1 MLIDI
6 VGAGS
11 LGLLFG
17 GKLAGS
23 GSRVRIWSRSAGQA
37 EELRHSGIHIA
48 KDGES
53 GLKVDPAHF
62 QSGTVE
68 QLGQAW
74 ETKPGDYVL
83 VMTKQKDTEAVCRY
97 LSQVRL
103 PQGSSRPVVVCFQNG
118 YGHMDRLKA
127 ILPGWTMLAAVTTE
141 GAKRTSYTEVF
152 HAGSGDTVI
161 GESGIGH
168 VSNKIGGRWLNLV
181 QALKQA
187 GFYPVLSN
195 DIDNMM
201 FRKLLINAVINP
213 LTALWRIPNGELL
226 KSPMRMKLMKELYEE
241 TIAVYDACG
250 IRYEDDM
257 WDQILNVCRATS
269 GNTSSML
276 KDVLAGSPTE
286 IGWINGSIADMARK
300 AGVQAP
306 VNELVTRLIEGIIA
320 EEE

>member
-17 GKLAGS
+17 GKLARS

-37 EELRHSGIHIA
+37 EQLRHTGIHIA
-48 KDGES
+48 KDGDRR
-53 GLKVDPAHF
+53 LKVDPAKF
-62 QSGTVE
+62 QSGTIE
-68 QLGQAW
+68 QLGQTW

-97 LSQVRL
+97 LSQIRL
-103 PQGSSRPVVVCFQNG
+103 PQGHSRPVLVCFQNG
-118 YGHMDRLKA
+118 YGHMDRLEA
-127 ILPGWTMLAAVTTE
+127 ILPEWDMLAAVTTE
-141 GAKRTSYTEVF
+141 GAKRTSYTEVL
-152 HAGSGDTVI
+152 HAGSGDTWI
-161 GESGIGH
+161 GESGTGH
-168 VSNKIGGRWLNLV
+168 VRKEAGSRWLNLV

-195 DIDNMM
+195 DIDNMI

-226 KSPMRMKLMKELYEE
+226 GSPARMKLMKELYEE

-250 IRYEDDM
+250 IQYEDDM
-257 WDQILNVCRATS
+257 WDQILKVCRATS

-276 KDVLAGSPTE
+276 KDVLAGTPTE
-286 IGWINGSIADMARK
+286 IGWINGSIVDMALK
-300 AGVQAP
+300 AGVLAP
-306 VNELVTRLIEGIIA
+306 VNELVTRLIEGLIA

>member
-17 GKLAGS
+17 GKLARS

-37 EELRHSGIHIA
+37 DELRHFGIHIA

-53 GLKVDPAHF
+53 GIRANPTQF
-62 QSGTVE
+62 QSGTIG

-74 ETKPGDYVL
+74 EMEPGNYVL
-83 VMTKQKDTEAVCRY
+83 VMTKQKDAEAVCRY
-97 LSQVRL
+97 LSEFRL
-103 PQGSSRPVVVCFQNG
+103 PQGASPPVLVCFQNG

-127 ILPGWTMLAAVTTE
+127 ILPEWDMLAAVTTE
-141 GAKRTSYTEVF
+141 GAKRTSFHEVF
-152 HAGSGDTVI
+152 HAGSGDTWI
-161 GESGIGH
+161 GESGT
-168 VSNKIGGRWLNLV
+168 GGVAREDSSRWLNLV
-181 QALKQA
+181 HAFEKA

-195 DIDNMM
+195 EIDNMM

-213 LTALWRIPNGELL
+213 LTALWRIPNGDLL
-226 KSPMRMKLMKELYEE
+226 ISPARIKLMKELYNE
-241 TIAVYDACG
+241 TISVYDACG
-250 IRYEDDM
+250 IRHEDDM

-286 IGWINGSIADMARK
+286 IGWINGSIAAMAQK

-306 VNELVTRLIEGIIA
+306 ANELMTRLIEGIIA